1 MRTAAGLLVLC
12 FALFAATAQAH
23 DSRPLFVEVT
33 EGEGGGVTLLW
44 RAPPSIPP
52 NAQPDVTLLDCAPL
66 TQIGTSGEGIGRR
79 LYRCPDGLGGVAL
92 AIEYPGAN
100 PSISSLLRVI
110 HANGE
115 TATVLAGPDESR
127 ILLPNEVSTLSVLRD
142 YLALGVEHILGGIDH
157 LLFVA
162 CLVMIA
168 GTIRR
173 TIVTVTGFTLAHS
186 VTLSLAALDLVR
198 LPTPPVEA
206 AIALSIVL
214 LARELALGRR
224 DTLTWRRPIVVA
236 ALFGLLHGFGF
247 ASALREIGLPQSEIP
262 TALLAFNLGVE
273 LGQIAFVI
281 VLMAALG
288 AVRSITGST
297 AIQSGQGTLQLPR
310 FALPASY
317 AVGILA
323 TYWTVDRMLG
333 L

>member
-1 MRTAAGLLVLC
+1 L
-12 FALFAATAQAH
+12 
-23 DSRPLFVEVT
+23 
-33 EGEGGGVTLLW
+33 
-44 RAPPSIPP
+44 
-52 NAQPDVTLLDCAPL
+52 
-66 TQIGTSGEGIGRR
+66 SGAE
-79 LYRCPDGLGGVAL
+79 L
-92 AIEYPGAN
+92 AIAYPGAN
-100 PSISSLLRVI
+100 PSISSLVRVI
-110 HANGE
+110 HVGGE
-115 TATVLAGPDESR
+115 TATVLAGPTESR
-127 ILLPNEVSTLSVLRD
+127 ILLPEEVSTLSVLRD

-162 CLVMIA
+162 CLVLIA

-173 TIVTVTGFTLAHS
+173 TIITVTGFTLAHS

-288 AVRSITGST
+288 VVRSITAST
-297 AIQSGQGTLQLPR
+297 AIQSGQGTAQLPK